1 MLPAK
6 SMSKLLLV
14 IDSRLNGFAVSVLFV
29 VKYNDVSNIVYSH
42 KRTLV
47 LFLLLLLL
55 FLLYKLYQLKNNA
68 RNLLKNAQTKA
79 RCHGRMDCER
89 PPHWNVVWAQT
100 DAEKKIS
107 LYRHLEWQRCNE
119 LISTKNSRASVFIT
133 PRVSNAI
140 RIEMWVEAIKQLIR
154 CRTCQLLKVTNHRRR
169 VVTWS
174 RCKRLTVKI
183 CPMVTSKTETDY
195 R

>member
-1 MLPAK
+1 LQFSASLRLFAVINELSHPIDIVHIFADSNRPLFATVMLPAK

-89 PPHWNVVWAQT
+89 PPH
-100 DAEKKIS
+100 
-107 LYRHLEWQRCNE
+107 
-119 LISTKNSRASVFIT
+119 
-133 PRVSNAI
+133 
-140 RIEMWVEAIKQLIR
+140 
-154 CRTCQLLKVTNHRRR
+154 
-169 VVTWS
+169 
-174 RCKRLTVKI
+174 
-183 CPMVTSKTETDY
+183 
-195 R
+195 